1 MYEDDSVAVTHHGF
15 AIRRT
20 SVKIDVIFRDPEVP
34 DALAFLRWQFE
45 LTSPNIEPFASGRDS
60 LFHQKFLTTIE

>member
-34 DALAFLRWQFE
+34 GALAFLGWQFE
-45 LTSPNIEPFASGRDS
+45 LTSPIMGLFGGETDSPFHRK
-60 LFHQKFLTTIE
+60 LFTTAE